1 MEVKTMR
8 PRESVH
14 ISSSTHWRL
23 NACGCVCKH
32 ISINHAVTWQ
42 HGGGA
47 YLTKKEAA
55 ADEEG
60 DAVVDVLVTG
70 TGSPA
75 WLELLSLQGV
85 RVLPLVLVMVV
96 TGASKAVTSL
106 SEFPINPWACV
117 HTDTEIRPQPPLNGF
132 TTPAHLPSTLF
143 APPLPQMDGQ
153 LLQPVPVS
161 GRQQYPKIAP
171 HRTARMRDH
180 SLILATLTRFLWL
193 QPTVI
198 KW

>member
-1 MEVKTMR
+1 M
-8 PRESVH
+8 S
-14 ISSSTHWRL
+14 
-23 NACGCVCKH
+23 
-32 ISINHAVTWQ
+32 VTWQ

-47 YLTKKEAA
+47 YLMKKEAA

-70 TGSPA
+70 AGSPA

-96 TGASKAVTSL
+96 TGAPKAVTSL
-106 SEFPINPWACV
+106 SAFPINPWACV
-117 HTDTEIRPQPPLNGF
+117 HTDTEIRPQLPLNGF

-143 APPLPQMDGQ
+143 TPPLPQMDGQ

-161 GRQQYPKIAP
+161 GWESAISKDSSPQNSKDAGPFIDSGNTYKVP
-171 HRTARMRDH
+171 
-180 SLILATLTRFLWL
+180 LAAAYCN
-193 QPTVI
+193 
-198 KW
+198 

>member
-14 ISSSTHWRL
+14 ISSSALWRL
-23 NACGCVCKH
+23 NACRCVCKH

-47 YLTKKEAA
+47 YLMKKEAA

-60 DAVVDVLVTG
+60 DGEVDVLVTG
-70 TGSPA
+70 AGSPA

-85 RVLPLVLVMVV
+85 KVLPLVLVMVV
-96 TGASKAVTSL
+96 TGASRAVTSL
-106 SEFPINPWACV
+106 SAFPINPWACV

-143 APPLPQMDGQ
+143 TPPLPQMDGQ

-161 GRQQYPKIAP
+161 GSQQYPKIAP

-180 SLILATLTRFLWL
+180 SLILATLYKVPLAA
-193 QPTVI
+193 VYCN
-198 KW
+198 

>member
-8 PRESVH
+8 PRESVQ
-14 ISSSTHWRL
+14 ISSPALWRP
-23 NACGCVCKH
+23 NACRYVCKQ

-47 YLTKKEAA
+47 YLMKKEAA

-60 DAVVDVLVTG
+60 EGEDDALVTG

-85 RVLPLVLVMVV
+85 RVLPPPVPVMVV

-106 SEFPINPWACV
+106 SAFSINPWACA
-117 HTDTEIRPQPPLNGF
+117 HTDTEISPQPPLNGF

-143 APPLPQMDGQ
+143 TPPLPQMDGQ

-161 GRQQYPKIAP
+161 GSQQYPKQIAP
-171 HRTARMRDH
+171 HRTARMLHH
-180 SLILATLTRFLWL
+180 SLILATLYKVPLAAAYCN
-193 QPTVI
+193 
-198 KW
+198 